1 MSKYDRLKDDLKG
14 SWEELKNRLFSREAL
29 RVYLIAFFIVVLPK
43 IVKYF
48 ESRYKE
54 FVEQQAKEERLH
66 NPYSPGRELRSSPI
80 DTSELKEIND
90 VMRSIDL
97 KMGTYKP

>member
-1 MSKYDRLKDDLKG
+1 MFENVVNPIGKLPRVEGVLAKQAEAERKRQ
-14 SWEELKNRLFSREAL
+14 ELA
-29 RVYLIAFFIVVLPK
+29 
-43 IVKYF
+43 
-48 ESRYKE
+48 
-54 FVEQQAKEERLH
+54 EQQAKEERLN